1 MTLAEIIGIGGSGL
15 VVVLLSII
23 KVSPLEISVWHWL
36 FRQFGKWINGE
47 TNDHIKEMKK
57 EFNDRQDAIEKKLD
71 DHLEEE
77 DRKDMISYRT
87 KILRFA
93 DEMYMGKYHSKE
105 HFEDILDIAKVY
117 NQYCEDHPDFV
128 NDRTEI
134 AQGLIRDQYSEC
146 MKRNSF
152 EVHKRHEGN

>member
-1 MTLAEIIGIGGSGL
+1 MSVAEIIGIGGSGL

-47 TNDHIKEMKK
+47 TNDNIKDMKK

-77 DRKDMISYRT
+77 DRKDIISYRT

-93 DEMYMGKYHSKE
+93 DEMYMKKYHSKE
-105 HFEDILDIAKVY
+105 HFEDILDIMKVY
-117 NQYCEDHPDFV
+117 NQYCEDHPDFA
-128 NDRTEI
+128 NDRTSI
-134 AQGLIRDQYSEC
+134 AQGLIKNQYAEC

-152 EVHKRHEGN
+152 EVHKDEGN

>member
-1 MTLAEIIGIGGSGL
+1 MTAAEIIGLSGGDL

-47 TNDHIKEMKK
+47 TNDSIKNMRT
-57 EFNDRQDAIEKKLD
+57 EFIERQDAIEKKLD

-77 DRKDMISYRT
+77 DRKDMVYYR
-87 KILRFA
+87 KQILKFA

-105 HFEDILDIAKVY
+105 HFEEILEIMKVY
-117 NQYCEDHPDFV
+117 NQYCEDHPDFM

-134 AQGLIRDQYSEC
+134 AQGLIRDQYAEC

-152 EVHKRHEGN
+152 DLHNKEIV

>member
-1 MTLAEIIGIGGSGL
+1 MSLAEIIGISGSGL
-15 VVVLLSII
+15 VVVLFSII
-23 KVSPLEISVWHWL
+23 KVSPLEISIWHWL

-47 TNDHIKEMKK
+47 TNDNIKDMKQ
-57 EFNDRQDAIEKKLD
+57 EFIDKTDAIEKKLD

-105 HFEDILDIAKVY
+105 HFEEILDIMKIY
-117 NQYCEDHPDFV
+117 NQYCEDHPNFV
-128 NDRTEI
+128 NDRTAI
-134 AQGLIRDQYSEC
+134 AQELIKKQYQEC
-146 MKRNSF
+146 MERNSF
-152 EVHKRHEGN
+152 EVHKK